1 MADHERLD
9 RRTIRLPG
17 WNYRRAG
24 WYFVTINTWGS
35 CHTLARV
42 RGGRMLLTRMGEI
55 VSERWH
61 AIPAHFPDVRLD
73 AFVVMPNHIHGI
85 IRIAKSTGV
94 GDLDPKRIQPGSLAA
109 VVRSFKGAS
118 TRAVHN
124 DIARYLPL
132 WHRNYY
138 ERILTDRRGLDAV
151 RRYIHDNPAKWI
163 ATRRE

>member
-1 MADHERLD
+1 MAGHERPD
-9 RRTIRLPG
+9 RRTIRMAG

-42 RGGRMLLTRMGEI
+42 RSGKMVLTRMGEI

-61 AIPAHFPDVRLD
+61 AIPGHFPDARLD

-94 GDLDPKRIQPGSLAA
+94 GVLDPTRIQPGSLAA
-109 VVRSFKGAS
+109 VVRSFKAAS
-118 TRAVHN
+118 ARAVHIE
-124 DIARYLPL
+124 IARYLPL

-138 ERILTDRRGLDAV
+138 ERILTDRPALDAV
-151 RRYIHDNPAKWI
+151 RRYIDNNPAKWI
-163 ATRRE
+163 STRRG

>member
-1 MADHERLD
+1 MAERELPD
-9 RRTIRLPG
+9 RRSIRLRG
-17 WNYRRAG
+17 WDYRRAG

-35 CHTLARV
+35 CHMLARV
-42 RGGRMLLTRMGEI
+42 CSGKMVLTRMGEI

-61 AIPAHFPDVRLD
+61 AIPGHFPDARLD

-85 IRIAKSTGV
+85 IRIAKSAGSGMHGRPLITA
-94 GDLDPKRIQPGSLAA
+94 GSLPAII
-109 VVRSFKGAS
+109 RSFKAAS

-138 ERILTDRRGLDAV
+138 ERMLTDRRGLDAV
-151 RRYIHDNPAKWI
+151 RRYIHDNPARWI
-163 ATRRE
+163 ATRRG